1 MEMYN
6 TVSRCFDRILLVG
19 STVPK
24 IEAIIFPEFQGTA
37 YLLSVSRDETLV
49 NN

>member
-19 STVPK
+19 SVVPK
-24 IEAIIFPEFQGTA
+24 IETILFPEFKGSA
-37 YLLSVSRDETLV
+37 YLLSVSRNETLV
-49 NN
+49 N